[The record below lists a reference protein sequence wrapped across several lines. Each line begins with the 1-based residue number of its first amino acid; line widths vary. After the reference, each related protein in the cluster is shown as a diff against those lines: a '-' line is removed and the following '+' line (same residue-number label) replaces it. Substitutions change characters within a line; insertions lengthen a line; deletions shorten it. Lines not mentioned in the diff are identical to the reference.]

1 MKAFRISGRFRMGRS
16 WQPFSKELAAQDEA
30 GAREK
35 LFSILGSQHG
45 VPRKYVSITGVEEV
59 PKDQVE
65 NHAVKYTIEAGGR
78 GPGGRGPRGG
88 PRGRPPY
95 TRRAKNPGR
104 STERSRSLPR
114 R

>member
-1 MKAFRISGRFRMGRS
+1 MKAFRIRGRFRMGRS

-65 NHAVKYTIEAGGR
+65 SHAVKYTIEAGARAPAGPARRR
-78 GPGGRGPRGG
+78 GQGG
-88 PRGRPPY
+88 PDPKPGPKEAPLLNTTNPP
-95 TRRAKNPGR
+95 
-104 STERSRSLPR
+104 
-114 R
+114 

>member
-35 LFSILGSQHG
+35 LFSILGSQHR

-65 NHAVKYTIEAGGR
+65 NHAVKYTIEAG
-78 GPGGRGPRGG
+78 
-88 PRGRPPY
+88 
-95 TRRAKNPGR
+95 A
-104 STERSRSLPR
+104 
-114 R
+114 